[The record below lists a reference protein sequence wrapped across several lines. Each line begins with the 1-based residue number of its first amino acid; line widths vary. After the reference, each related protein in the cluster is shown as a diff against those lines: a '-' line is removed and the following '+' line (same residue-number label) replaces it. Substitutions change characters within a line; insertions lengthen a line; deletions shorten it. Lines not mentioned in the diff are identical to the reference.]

1 MSYQRRHEVGGRK
14 KKIESVRG
22 LTLIAESEISKGEQ
36 KKTLDCLPDIKAI
49 PDIRHDEGNKDEDED
64 KVRKTKVDVTC
75 RRGASWPQKTAEPL
89 PQPC

>member
-1 MSYQRRHEVGGRK
+1 MGGRK

-36 KKTLDCLPDIKAI
+36 KKTLDCLPHIKAI
-49 PDIRHDEGNKDEDED
+49 PDIRHDERKQRGRRRQRE
-64 KVRKTKVDVTC
+64 RKTKVDVTC

>member
-36 KKTLDCLPDIKAI
+36 KKTLDCLPHIKAI
-49 PDIRHDEGNKDEDED
+49 PDIRHNEGNKEEEED
-64 KVRKTKVDVTC
+64 KERETQ
-75 RRGASWPQKTAEPL
+75 RL
-89 PQPC
+89 M

>member
-36 KKTLDCLPDIKAI
+36 KKTLDCLQHLKAI
-49 PDIRHDEGNKDEDED
+49 PNTRHDERNKEEEED
-64 KVRKTKVDVTC
+64 KNRKTKVDVTC
-75 RRGASWPQKTAEPL
+75 KRGASWPRKTAEPL